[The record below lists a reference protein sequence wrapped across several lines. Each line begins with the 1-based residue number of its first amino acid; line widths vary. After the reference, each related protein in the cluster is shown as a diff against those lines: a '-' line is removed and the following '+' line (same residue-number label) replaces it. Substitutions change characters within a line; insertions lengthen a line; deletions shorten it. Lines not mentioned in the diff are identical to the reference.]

1 LEISYEVSPIDD
13 AQSLSLIL
21 RSVQPDD
28 EPFLLDVY
36 ADHRKE
42 ELDQASWNAEQRQS
56 FISQQFHAQL
66 QHYRSHY
73 PQGSHDII
81 LFDTAPIGRIY
92 IDRGDEEIRLLD
104 ISLLSKYR
112 NKGFGA
118 VLMRNLL
125 DEADRLGKPVR
136 LYVYKMNQA
145 VRFYERLGFQC
156 VEDTGVHYF
165 MERLAG

>member
-1 LEISYEVSPIDD
+1 MKISDEIRKIDD
-13 AQSLSLIL
+13 AQSFSPTL
-21 RSVQPDD
+21 RSVQPAD
-28 EPFLLDVY
+28 EHFLLDVY

-42 ELDQASWNAEQRQS
+42 ELDQASWNAEQRQT
-56 FISQQFHAQL
+56 FLSQQFHAQIH
-66 QHYRSHY
+66 HYRSHY
-73 PQGSHDII
+73 PQGNHDII
-81 LFDTAPIGRIY
+81 LFDTTPIGRIY

-104 ISLLSKYR
+104 ISLLSEYR
-112 NKGFGA
+112 NRGVGT

-125 DEADRLGKPVR
+125 DETDRVAKPVR